1 MSEIALRNVC
11 KQFDSEHYGV
21 KDFNLDIHDKEFVI
35 FVGPSGCGKSTTL
48 RIIAGLEEI
57 TDGELWIDGEL
68 SNYLEPKERGMSMVF
83 QNYALY
89 PNMTVYGNMAYA
101 LKIRKLPKDEIDRK
115 VHEVAK
121 ILEIDQL
128 LDRRPAALSGGQKQ
142 RVAIGSAII
151 RKPKA
156 FLMDEPLS
164 NLDAKLRA
172 QMRVELVKL
181 HKQLDTTIIYVT
193 HDQTEAMTLGT
204 KIVVMKDGLIQQ
216 VGAPQ
221 SIYDNPVNLFVAGFL
236 GSPSMN
242 FFRCTVKAEE
252 NNRTAL
258 LLDDAKTVKK
268 VYLDGTRGKQIA
280 DRYNG
285 RHVILGIRPED
296 IYELDEAKKLGI
308 ENESVDVYEPVV
320 NREMLGVHNP
330 HCMLKSGLIQIFG
343 KFLFYLN
350 KIIFSHL
357 NHFLYR
363 YRFSQYRKSQAWEH
377 NSGDS
382 ARFHARNGAA
392 HWKHQYSWYPVE

>member
-57 TDGELWIDGEL
+57 TDGELWIDGEF

-121 ILEIDQL
+121 ILEIEQL
-128 LDRRPAALSGGQKQ
+128 LDRKPAALSGGQKQ

-258 LLDDAKTVKK
+258 FLDDAKTVKK

-296 IYELDEAKKLGI
+296 IYELAEAKKLGI
-308 ENESVDVYEPVV
+308 ENKSVDVDEPVV
-320 NREMLGVHNP
+320 NREMLGAEVILYFDEQGKTLAVRLSPENQTQVGEKVSLYFDMEKAHVFDPETEEN
-330 HCMLKSGLIQIFG
+330 IFV
-343 KFLFYLN
+343 
-350 KIIFSHL
+350 S
-357 NHFLYR
+357 
-363 YRFSQYRKSQAWEH
+363 
-377 NSGDS
+377 
-382 ARFHARNGAA
+382 
-392 HWKHQYSWYPVE
+392 

>member
-101 LKIRKLPKDEIDRK
+101 LKIRKMPKDEIDKK

-121 ILEIDQL
+121 ILEIEQL
-128 LDRRPAALSGGQKQ
+128 LDRKPAALSGGQKQ

-242 FFRCTVKAEE
+242 FFQCTVKAEE

-280 DRYNG
+280 DKYNG

-308 ENESVDVYEPVV
+308 EKGSVNVDEPVV
-320 NREMLGVHNP
+320 NREMLGAEVILYFDEQGKTLAVRLNP
-330 HCMLKSGLIQIFG
+330 ENQTQVGEKVSLYFDMDKAHVFDPETEEN
-343 KFLFYLN
+343 LFYREE
-350 KIIFSHL
+350 K
-357 NHFLYR
+357 
-363 YRFSQYRKSQAWEH
+363 
-377 NSGDS
+377 
-382 ARFHARNGAA
+382 
-392 HWKHQYSWYPVE
+392 

>member
-242 FFRCTVKAEE
+242 FFQCTVKAEE

-258 LLDDAKTVKK
+258 LLDDAKTVKN

-296 IYELDEAKKLGI
+296 IYEFDEAKKLGI
-308 ENESVDVYEPVV
+308 ENESVDVDEPVV
-320 NREMLGVHNP
+320 NREMLGAEVILYFDEQGKTLAVRLSPENQTQVGEKVSLYFDMEKAHVFDPETEEN
-330 HCMLKSGLIQIFG
+330 IFV
-343 KFLFYLN
+343 
-350 KIIFSHL
+350 S
-357 NHFLYR
+357 
-363 YRFSQYRKSQAWEH
+363 
-377 NSGDS
+377 
-382 ARFHARNGAA
+382 
-392 HWKHQYSWYPVE
+392 

>member
-172 QMRVELVKL
+172 HMRVELVKL

-242 FFRCTVKAEE
+242 FFQCTVKAEE

-296 IYELDEAKKLGI
+296 IYEFDEAKTLGI
-308 ENESVDVYEPVV
+308 ENESVDVDEPVV
-320 NREMLGVHNP
+320 NREMLGAEVILYFDEQGKTLAVRLSPENQTQVGEKVSLYFDMEKAHVFDPETEEN
-330 HCMLKSGLIQIFG
+330 IFV
-343 KFLFYLN
+343 
-350 KIIFSHL
+350 S
-357 NHFLYR
+357 
-363 YRFSQYRKSQAWEH
+363 
-377 NSGDS
+377 
-382 ARFHARNGAA
+382 
-392 HWKHQYSWYPVE
+392 

>member
-101 LKIRKLPKDEIDRK
+101 LKIRKMPKDEIDKK

-121 ILEIDQL
+121 ILEIEQL
-128 LDRRPAALSGGQKQ
+128 LDRKPAALSGGQKQ

-242 FFRCTVKAEE
+242 FFQCTVKAEE

-296 IYELDEAKKLGI
+296 IYELAEAKKLGI
-308 ENESVDVYEPVV
+308 ENKSVDVDEPVV
-320 NREMLGVHNP
+320 NREMLGAEVILYFDEQGKTLAVRLSPENQTQVGEKVSLYFDMEKAHVFDPETEEN
-330 HCMLKSGLIQIFG
+330 IFV
-343 KFLFYLN
+343 
-350 KIIFSHL
+350 S
-357 NHFLYR
+357 
-363 YRFSQYRKSQAWEH
+363 
-377 NSGDS
+377 
-382 ARFHARNGAA
+382 
-392 HWKHQYSWYPVE
+392 

>member
-101 LKIRKLPKDEIDRK
+101 LKIRKMPKDEIDKK

-121 ILEIDQL
+121 ILEIEQL
-128 LDRRPAALSGGQKQ
+128 LDRKPAALSGGQKQ

-221 SIYDNPVNLFVAGFL
+221 SIYGNPVNLFVAGFL

-242 FFRCTVKAEE
+242 FFQCTVKAEE

-268 VYLDGTRGKQIA
+268 VYLDGTWGKQIA
-280 DRYNG
+280 DKYNG

-308 ENESVDVYEPVV
+308 EKDSVNVDEPVV
-320 NREMLGVHNP
+320 NREMLGAEVILYFDEQGKTLAVRLNP
-330 HCMLKSGLIQIFG
+330 ENQTQVGEKVSLYFDMDKAHVFDPETEEN
-343 KFLFYLN
+343 LFYREE
-350 KIIFSHL
+350 K
-357 NHFLYR
+357 
-363 YRFSQYRKSQAWEH
+363 
-377 NSGDS
+377 
-382 ARFHARNGAA
+382 
-392 HWKHQYSWYPVE
+392 

>member
-57 TDGELWIDGEL
+57 TDGELWIDGEF
-68 SNYLEPKERGMSMVF
+68 SNYLEPKERVMSMVF

-121 ILEIDQL
+121 ILEIEQL
-128 LDRRPAALSGGQKQ
+128 LDRKPAALSGGQKQ

-151 RKPKA
+151 RKPKV

-296 IYELDEAKKLGI
+296 IYELAEAKKLGI
-308 ENESVDVYEPVV
+308 ENKSVDVDEPVV
-320 NREMLGVHNP
+320 NREMLGAEVILYFDEQGKTLAVRLSPENQTQVGEKVSLYFDMEKAHVFDPETEEN
-330 HCMLKSGLIQIFG
+330 IFV
-343 KFLFYLN
+343 
-350 KIIFSHL
+350 S
-357 NHFLYR
+357 
-363 YRFSQYRKSQAWEH
+363 
-377 NSGDS
+377 
-382 ARFHARNGAA
+382 
-392 HWKHQYSWYPVE
+392 

>member
-11 KQFDSEHYGV
+11 KQFDSEHYGG

-128 LDRRPAALSGGQKQ
+128 LDRRPAVLSGGQKQ

-242 FFRCTVKAEE
+242 FFQCTVKAEE

-296 IYELDEAKKLGI
+296 IYEFDEAKKLGI
-308 ENESVDVYEPVV
+308 ENESVDVDEPVV
-320 NREMLGVHNP
+320 NREMLGAEVILYFDEQGKTLAVRLSPENQTQVGEKVSLYFDMEKAHVFDPETEEN
-330 HCMLKSGLIQIFG
+330 IFV
-343 KFLFYLN
+343 
-350 KIIFSHL
+350 S
-357 NHFLYR
+357 
-363 YRFSQYRKSQAWEH
+363 
-377 NSGDS
+377 
-382 ARFHARNGAA
+382 
-392 HWKHQYSWYPVE
+392 

>member
-121 ILEIDQL
+121 ILEIEQL
-128 LDRRPAALSGGQKQ
+128 LDRKPAALSGGQKQ

-242 FFRCTVKAEE
+242 FFQCTVKAEE

-308 ENESVDVYEPVV
+308 ENDSVDVDEPVV
-320 NREMLGVHNP
+320 NREMLGAEVILYFDEQGKTLAVRLSPENQTQVGEKVSLYFDMEKAHVFDPETEEN
-330 HCMLKSGLIQIFG
+330 IFV
-343 KFLFYLN
+343 
-350 KIIFSHL
+350 S
-357 NHFLYR
+357 
-363 YRFSQYRKSQAWEH
+363 
-377 NSGDS
+377 
-382 ARFHARNGAA
+382 
-392 HWKHQYSWYPVE
+392 

>member
-57 TDGELWIDGEL
+57 TDGELWIDGEF

-296 IYELDEAKKLGI
+296 IYEFDEAKKLGI
-308 ENESVDVYEPVV
+308 ENESVDVDEPVV
-320 NREMLGVHNP
+320 NREMLGVEVILYFDEQGKTLAVRLSPENQTQVGEKVSLYFDMEKAHVFDPETEEN
-330 HCMLKSGLIQIFG
+330 IFV
-343 KFLFYLN
+343 
-350 KIIFSHL
+350 S
-357 NHFLYR
+357 
-363 YRFSQYRKSQAWEH
+363 
-377 NSGDS
+377 
-382 ARFHARNGAA
+382 
-392 HWKHQYSWYPVE
+392 

>member
-57 TDGELWIDGEL
+57 TDGELWINGEF

-296 IYELDEAKKLGI
+296 IYEFDEAKKLGI
-308 ENESVDVYEPVV
+308 ENESVDVDEPVV
-320 NREMLGVHNP
+320 NREMLGAEVILYFDEQGKTLAVRLSPENQTQVGEKVSLYFDMEKAHVFDPETEEN
-330 HCMLKSGLIQIFG
+330 IFV
-343 KFLFYLN
+343 
-350 KIIFSHL
+350 S
-357 NHFLYR
+357 
-363 YRFSQYRKSQAWEH
+363 
-377 NSGDS
+377 
-382 ARFHARNGAA
+382 
-392 HWKHQYSWYPVE
+392 

>member
-57 TDGELWIDGEL
+57 TDGELWIDGEF

-121 ILEIDQL
+121 ILEIEQL
-128 LDRRPAALSGGQKQ
+128 LDRKPAALSGGQKQ

-181 HKQLDTTIIYVT
+181 HKRLDTTIIYVT

-296 IYELDEAKKLGI
+296 IYEFDEAKKLGI
-308 ENESVDVYEPVV
+308 ENESVDVDEPVV
-320 NREMLGVHNP
+320 NREMLGAEVILYFDEQGKTLAVRLSPENQTQVGEKVSLYFDMEKAHVFDPETEEN
-330 HCMLKSGLIQIFG
+330 IFV
-343 KFLFYLN
+343 
-350 KIIFSHL
+350 S
-357 NHFLYR
+357 
-363 YRFSQYRKSQAWEH
+363 
-377 NSGDS
+377 
-382 ARFHARNGAA
+382 
-392 HWKHQYSWYPVE
+392 